1 MAGPLKAR
9 GILLRSRLTADELAP
24 AIRRL
29 IVGQRTNLPFLRVV
43 PYTQFLDRQ
52 MRPWR
57 LATTLLVL
65 FSSLALAVAA
75 IGLYAAFAHA
85 VAERRAEMAIRLAI
99 GARPIGIV
107 RMVLREALV
116 VAAIGAVAGCAAAA
130 VAGRW
135 LESLLFETAPSNPL
149 VLGSA
154 AAAMLIIAFAATL
167 LPARSASKADPNV
180 LLRVQ

>member
-1 MAGPLKAR
+1 
-9 GILLRSRLTADELAP
+9 
-24 AIRRL
+24 
-29 IVGQRTNLPFLRVV
+29 
-43 PYTQFLDRQ
+43 

-65 FSSLALAVAA
+65 FSSLALLVAA
-75 IGLYAAFAHA
+75 VGLYAAFAHA
-85 VAERRAEMAIRLAI
+85 VSERRAEMAIRLAI
-99 GARPIGIV
+99 GARPIGIL
-107 RMVLREALV
+107 RMVLREALG
-116 VAAIGAVAGCAAAA
+116 VAAIGAVVGCAAAV

-135 LESLLFETAPSNPL
+135 MGSLLFETAPSNPL

-154 AAAMLIIAFAATL
+154 AVVMLIIALAATF